1 MVKTNTP
8 NKPVLHLT
16 VTGNVEK
23 FVTIDPKRISLRGV
37 AGSRIKSIVRIVPE
51 EKYPFKITESQAS
64 NGKNIRFKLQTLNNT
79 KKEEYMLLV
88 ENLKKDKGR
97 YVDTIKLKT
106 DSKIKPEIKIYVYG
120 YIMDPPK
127 NKKK

>member
-1 MVKTNTP
+1 MP
-8 NKPVLHLT
+8 NKPVLYLT
-16 VTGNVEK
+16 VTGNVDK

-37 AGSRIKSIVRIVPE
+37 AGNRIKSIVRIVPE

-64 NGKNIRFKLQTLNNT
+64 NGKNIRFKLQKLNNT

-120 YIMDPPK
+120 YILDQPK

>member
-1 MVKTNTP
+1 MP
-8 NKPVLHLT
+8 NKPVFYLT
-16 VTGNVEK
+16 VTGNVDK

-37 AGSRIKSIVRIVPE
+37 AGNRIKSIVRIVPE

-64 NGKNIRFKLQTLNNT
+64 NGKNIRFKLQKLNNT

-120 YIMDPPK
+120 YILDQPK